1 MTVDQPKSS
10 DRPGLSRRERQIMD
24 ALFRI
29 GPAGVGDVRA
39 ELPDAP
45 SYSAVRTMLG
55 RLREKGHVTH
65 QQEGAK
71 YVYRP
76 TVDAEDAR
84 QSALD
89 RMVGT
94 FFGGS
99 TGKTVAALLDH
110 SARELTDAELDE
122 LAEMIQRMKGGKG

>member
-1 MTVDQPKSS
+1 MTADHTQSS

-39 ELPDAP
+39 ELPDPP

-55 RLREKGHVTH
+55 RLRDKGHVTH
-65 QQEGAK
+65 EQDGAR

-76 TVDAEDAR
+76 TVDAEDASK
-84 QSALD
+84 SALD

-110 SARELTDAELDE
+110 SAQELTDTELDE

>member
-1 MTVDQPKSS
+1 MTVDHPQSS
-10 DRPGLSRRERQIMD
+10 GRPGLSRRERQIMD

-29 GPAGVGDVRA
+29 GPAGVGDVRD
-39 ELPDAP
+39 EMPDPP

-55 RLREKGHVTH
+55 RLKEKGHVTH
-65 QQEGAK
+65 EQDGPR

-99 TGKTVAALLDH
+99 TGRTVAALLDH
-110 SARELTDAELDE
+110 SAQQLTEAELDQ
-122 LAEMIQRMKGGKG
+122 LAEMIQRMKGGRK